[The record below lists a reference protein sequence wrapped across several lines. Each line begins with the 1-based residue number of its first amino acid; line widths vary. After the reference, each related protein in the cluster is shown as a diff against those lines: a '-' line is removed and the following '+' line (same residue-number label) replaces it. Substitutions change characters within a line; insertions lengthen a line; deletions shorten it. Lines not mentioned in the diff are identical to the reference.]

1 MGVVLF
7 LIDALV
13 DMVQGAWK
21 ILQKLVPALGKG
33 AGGIIEWIAGHTS
46 DTRIELKPI
55 KISLVAPSGFGK
67 TTLLSTIMEE
77 MNLSLK
83 KTAKAKTY
91 TLSVHPKDESDQQ
104 RLVDCQKKI
113 HEAIIIG
120 EEGNMI
126 DKIIAGSGQIDT
138 YDYEIDLATPDNKK
152 RIVQPFCMMDIPG
165 GWINTK
171 NRVSTDIKAQ
181 WENFLEHLRESRIL
195 WIPIDAVALVEAQT
209 AQEKAW
215 QAKLMDVIDIKNLAV
230 EWAQYRTDAEEKEA
244 CICFVPVKGE
254 SYGLVEGKGGA
265 FRNEFNKMFRIVIDS
280 VAKVN
285 PAIRSYFVPVN
296 TIGCVKKVSA
306 KWENSVVDIESKIET
321 TNKEEERSAEPHNHN
336 MQENGM
342 LIEKFKIT
350 GSAIKIAGADKLL
363 SKVYQYA
370 YEQINN
376 MEEQSDELVK
386 KVSQPPLS
394 IIKSPILK
402 HAMTNVKNSLQPL
415 IDEFRSHVL
424 KEEDLERV

>member
-77 MNLSLK
+77 MNLNLK
-83 KTAKAKTY
+83 RTNKGKTY

-120 EEGNMI
+120 EAGNMI

-171 NRVSTDIKAQ
+171 NRVNTDIKAQ
-181 WENFLEHLRESRIL
+181 WENFLEHLHESRIL
-195 WIPIDAVALVEAQT
+195 WIPIDAVALMETQT
-209 AQEKAW
+209 AQERAL
-215 QAKLMDVIDIKNLAV
+215 QAELMDVIDIKNLAV
-230 EWAQYRTDAEEKEA
+230 EWAQYRTDADVQEA

-254 SYGLVEGKGGA
+254 SYKLVEEKNGD
-265 FRNEFNKMFRIVIDS
+265 FREKFNKMFEIVIDS

-285 PAIRSYFVPVN
+285 PSIKTSVVPVD
-296 TIGCVKKVSA
+296 TIGCIKKVSA
-306 KWENSVVDIESKIET
+306 KWVKSFVDVEKGIEI
-321 TNKEEERSAEPHNHN
+321 TNAAAVKSAGLHN
-336 MQENGM
+336 MQEKVV
-342 LIEKFKIT
+342 LTEKFRIT
-350 GSAIKIAGADKLL
+350 GSARKIAGADKLL
-363 SKVYQYA
+363 SKVYEYA

-376 MEEQSDELVK
+376 MEEQSDELIKKACQSPLGIIKAPMLKLAMANVK
-386 KVSQPPLS
+386 K
-394 IIKSPILK
+394 
-402 HAMTNVKNSLQPL
+402 SLQPL
-415 IDEFRSHVL
+415 IDEFGRHIL
-424 KEEDLERV
+424 K